1 MNENITY
8 NEAIA
13 RLEEIMNHLQ
23 GGNVDV
29 DKLAKELA
37 EAQELIAFCRSRIFK
52 VDEDVKRIL
61 DSMSEF

>member
-8 NEAIA
+8 NEAVA

-29 DKLAKELA
+29 DKLAKELT